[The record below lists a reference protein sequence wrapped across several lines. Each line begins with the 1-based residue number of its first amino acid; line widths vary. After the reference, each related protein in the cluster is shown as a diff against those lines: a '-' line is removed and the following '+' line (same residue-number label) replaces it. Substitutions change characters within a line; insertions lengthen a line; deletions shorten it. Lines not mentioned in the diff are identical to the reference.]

1 MYPSIIKNKTLPN
14 ILVFGGTGYVGGNL
28 VKRMINK
35 FSLNEQYNII
45 VLSSKQREVKHE
57 NIFKNVY
64 LFNGINCFD
73 AETYRDLLPHDAKNQ
88 KCKYIIHSIGIFNT
102 NLAYKKLLNN
112 KSICQIP
119 SVLSGYVY
127 SIAKNAFDK
136 EDTDAKLHTAKE
148 FYKWNYQ
155 SLENVVENVSN
166 PKTKLIYISANKS
179 SLTSKEYIDSK
190 RLAEK
195 LLLSK
200 TKEKCVDGIV
210 FRPGILYDNR
220 LKNLHIWEVIK
231 LLFEHKNQLSLRD
244 LINYLISNNLVI
256 NRQSYFTN
264 IDSLDD
270 KICESIIETA
280 NKEVAEESRIVKK
293 SDI

>member
-1 MYPSIIKNKTLPN
+1 MYPNIIKNKSLPN

-35 FSLNEQYNII
+35 YSLNEQYNII
-45 VLSSKQREVKHE
+45 VLSSKQKEVKHE

-102 NLAYKKLLNN
+102 NLTYKKLLNN
-112 KSICQIP
+112 KSLCQVP
-119 SVLSGYVY
+119 SVLSGYFY
-127 SIAKNAFDK
+127 SIAKNAFRN
-136 EDTDAKLHTAKE
+136 EDTDTKLHSAKE

-155 SLENVVENVSN
+155 SLENLVENVNN

-179 SLTSKEYIDSK
+179 SLTSKDYIDSK

-200 TKEKCVDGIV
+200 TKERCIDGIV
-210 FRPGILYDNR
+210 IRPGVLYDNR
-220 LKNLHIWEVIK
+220 LKNLRVWEVLK
-231 LLFEHKNQLSLRD
+231 LLFEPKNQLSLRD
-244 LINYLISNNLVI
+244 LINYLISNNLVL
-256 NRQSYFTN
+256 NRQLYFTN
-264 IDSLDD
+264 VDSLDD

-280 NKEVAEESRIVKK
+280 HKEVDEEARIIKK